1 MRSLIFRLFM
11 PLVLVVSTS
20 FVSAG
25 DVMLPGE
32 RVYPGGVASARD
44 GTLYVGSVR
53 DGSLWR
59 VTAGG
64 NNVEQLPLTLG
75 EVRSLALDERT
86 QTLWA
91 CAGFAASDNTSAV
104 LKAVDLRSNKV
115 RSEYVL
121 PDQGHCSDVAIGR
134 DGTLYVV
141 DGANSALLR
150 MKKGDTAPSLWLAND
165 DASRVQ
171 GNWSS
176 VCTDNVGGLFLLS
189 RDRGALSRITVRWDG
204 SASKP
209 VAIKLDRPLDQPQAM
224 RLMAK
229 RKLLVTE
236 ADGQLTRVDVLGETG
251 RIVQMVSGIAV
262 PGGITVV
269 NGSAY
274 VAETQAPGR
283 NVEGRPRS
291 FRLVKV
297 DLPPL

>member
-1 MRSLIFRLFM
+1 MRFPPFHFLL
-11 PLVLVVSTS
+11 PLLLSVSMSSVL
-20 FVSAG
+20 AG
-25 DVMLPGE
+25 DVLLPGE
-32 RVYPGGVASARD
+32 RVYPSGVASARD

-53 DGSLWR
+53 DGAVWR

-91 CAGFAASDNTSAV
+91 CAGFAGTEHAGAL
-104 LKAVDLRSNKV
+104 LKAVDLRGGKV

-121 PDQGHCSDVAIGR
+121 PDQGHCSDVTIGR

-150 MKKGDTAPSLWLAND
+150 MKKGEAAPSLWLAND
-165 DASRVQ
+165 DLSRAQ

-209 VAIKLDRPLDQPQAM
+209 VAIKLD
-224 RLMAK
+224 
-229 RKLLVTE
+229 V
-236 ADGQLTRVDVLGETG
+236 VGETG
-251 RIVQMVSGIAV
+251 RIVQMASGIVV

-283 NVEGRPRS
+283 NTADRPRS

>member
-165 DASRVQ
+165 DGSRVQ

-209 VAIKLDRPLDQPQAM
+209 VTIKLDRPLDQPQAM

-251 RIVQMVSGIAV
+251 RIVQMISGIAV
-262 PGGITVV
+262 PGGLTVV

-283 NVEGRPRS
+283 NVGDRPRS

>member
-1 MRSLIFRLFM
+1 MRFLHSCLLL
-11 PLVLVVSTS
+11 PLVFAASMGSAL
-20 FVSAG
+20 AG

-32 RVYPGGVASARD
+32 RVYPGGVTSARD

-53 DGSLWR
+53 DGSVWR
-59 VTAGG
+59 VLSGG
-64 NNVEQLPLTLG
+64 NSVEQLPITLG

-91 CAGFAASDNTSAV
+91 CAGFAGTDNASAV

-121 PDQGHCSDVAIGR
+121 PDQGHCSDVAMGR

-150 MKKGDTAPSLWLAND
+150 MKKGEAAPSLWLAND
-165 DASRVQ
+165 DASRMQ

-236 ADGQLTRVDVLGETG
+236 ANGQLTRVDVLGETG
-251 RIVQMVSGIAV
+251 RIVQMLSGIAV

-283 NVEGRPRS
+283 NVSDRPRS

>member
-1 MRSLIFRLFM
+1 MRFLHFGSLLPLIFAASM
-11 PLVLVVSTS
+11 GS
-20 FVSAG
+20 VSAG

-53 DGSLWR
+53 DGSVWR

-64 NNVEQLPLTLG
+64 NNVEQLSLTLG
-75 EVRSLALDERT
+75 EVRSLAVDERT

-91 CAGFAASDNTSAV
+91 CAGFSSADNAGAV

-115 RSEYVL
+115 RNEYVL

-150 MKKGDTAPSLWLAND
+150 MKKGETAPSLWLAND
-165 DASRVQ
+165 DVSRLQ

-176 VCTDNVGGLFLLS
+176 VCTDNIGGLFLLS

-209 VAIKLDRPLDQPQAM
+209 VAVKLDRPLDQPQAM

-236 ADGQLTRVDVLGETG
+236 ANGQLTRVDVLGETG
-251 RIVQMVSGIAV
+251 RIVQMASGIAV

-274 VAETQAPGR
+274 VAETQVPGR
-283 NVEGRPRS
+283 NVGDRPRS

>member
-209 VAIKLDRPLDQPQAM
+209 VTIKLDRPLDQPQAM

-251 RIVQMVSGIAV
+251 RIVQMISGIAV
-262 PGGITVV
+262 PGGLTVV

-283 NVEGRPRS
+283 NVGDRPRS